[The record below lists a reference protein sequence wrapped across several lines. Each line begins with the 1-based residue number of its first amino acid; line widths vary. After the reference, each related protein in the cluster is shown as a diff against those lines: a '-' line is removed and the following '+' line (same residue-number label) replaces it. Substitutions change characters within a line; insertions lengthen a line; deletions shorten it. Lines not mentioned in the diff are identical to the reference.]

1 MKKKIN
7 VGIIGRNFGYKVIFK
22 AIKKI
27 KSFNTIAFCFKKSS
41 NLNTYKHIKIYKNWK
56 KILQDKDIN
65 AVIIASPPN
74 THFNIIKEAIKKNI
88 HIFCEKPVT
97 KSYKEITEICRLLE
111 NKKISH
117 FVNFE
122 FPKIAAF
129 KFLKRN
135 ILNKIKI
142 KKIIV
147 DWSIKIPN
155 QKRSSWKNIHS
166 KGGGIFFNYIC
177 HSLYYLEYLFGKI
190 TINKKIYKP
199 KKNPSNLSINFFNS
213 KNNINI
219 SLNFKILKFYSNN
232 KSIHCIKILSNK
244 GIYNLISKTE
254 SLKDEFILK
263 KNNRIIFKPTKNI
276 DDFRM
281 KPTLENLKIFKKSII
296 QKKILKPNFYDAK
309 KIHAH
314 INQIIS

>member
-1 MKKKIN
+1 MKKRIN

-22 AIKKI
+22 VIQKI
-27 KSFNTIAFCFKKSS
+27 KSFNTTALCFKKNS

-97 KSYKEITEICRLLE
+97 KSYKEITEICRLIE
-111 NKKISH
+111 KRKKISH

-129 KFLKRN
+129 KFLKKN

-147 DWSIKIPN
+147 DWSIKIPK
-155 QKRSSWKNIHS
+155 QKRSSWK
-166 KGGGIFFNYIC
+166 IFI
-177 HSLYYLEYLFGKI
+177 
-190 TINKKIYKP
+190 P
-199 KKNPSNLSINFFNS
+199 KVGVSFL
-213 KNNINI
+213 
-219 SLNFKILKFYSNN
+219 
-232 KSIHCIKILSNK
+232 
-244 GIYNLISKTE
+244 
-254 SLKDEFILK
+254 
-263 KNNRIIFKPTKNI
+263 IIFVIPC
-276 DDFRM
+276 
-281 KPTLENLKIFKKSII
+281 II
-296 QKKILKPNFYDAK
+296 
-309 KIHAH
+309 
-314 INQIIS
+314 